1 MIVGSTSFHG
11 SSRNMP
17 VISVTLLPGYSSEAE
32 QRLVG
37 RVALA
42 ARSVVAAA
50 AAGTTVFV
58 NHAATYQRDGKVFS
72 AGGAELPEASRQVR
86 AFLDCMEQRDL
97 EGAKRLLGSGFEMH
111 FPAAAPM
118 QQLED
123 LVAHARGRYRHA
135 SKTYTRFDES
145 WDDAC
150 TVVYC
155 FGTLQGVWLDGTPF
169 TGIRFIDRFE
179 LVQGLIRRQDVW
191 NDLALHLPAATMH
204 D

>member
-1 MIVGSTSFHG
+1 
-11 SSRNMP
+11 MP
-17 VISVTLLPGYSSEAE
+17 VISVTLLPGYSAEAE
-32 QRLVG
+32 ARLVG

-58 NHAATYQRDGKVFS
+58 NHAATYQRDGKVFTS
-72 AGGAELPEASRQVR
+72 GGAELPEASRQAR

-97 EGAKRLLGSGFEMH
+97 EGAKRLLAPGFEMH

-118 QQLED
+118 QRLEE
-123 LVAHARGRYRHA
+123 LVAHACGRYRHV

-155 FGTLQGVWLDGTPF
+155 FGTLQGVERPGAAFAGRHHARLNRGQQAQRRA
-169 TGIRFIDRFE
+169 IE
-179 LVQGLIRRQDVW
+179 LR
-191 NDLALHLPAATMH
+191 PARPSTHPESRHPWPATRPGAS
-204 D
+204 